1 MVEGRRKMRQF
12 RWMILAF
19 VLVGFLAGSA
29 DGKEFCNSAVIKSWE
44 QRRDETAVSIIK
56 LFLRQAS
63 PKVIQERGF
72 ELLRTEVLLS
82 PCVPPLR
89 LKDFYLLD
97 LKDPDPDLLPMAVLR
112 GYLRKHRVP
121 IEARDFFVGTTFW
134 LESKGEAE

>member
-1 MVEGRRKMRQF
+1 MRQF
-12 RWMILAF
+12 RCMFLAF
-19 VLVGFLAGSA
+19 VLVGLFAGSA

-44 QRRDETAVSIIK
+44 QRRDEAAVGIIK
-56 LFLRQAS
+56 LFLRQES
-63 PKVIQERGF
+63 PKVIQGRGF

-97 LKDPDPDLLPMAVLR
+97 LNDPDPELLPTAVLR

-121 IEARDFFVGTTFW
+121 IEATDFFVGRTFW